1 MDPLSFQTL
10 LEEIRPHAQSMLSHF
25 LIFIFSL
32 STQPLFRWPS
42 NVKLRRL
49 FARTLKSTLP
59 DQESHFS
66 NFFFDGPVG
75 TILQDDT
82 SSRSYQR
89 ILRHIHGR
97 RVQYTLFYHSTDAY
111 VVQNSCVSDWTATW
125 GTLRRFTSNR
135 IR

>member
-32 STQPLFRWPS
+32 SMQPLFRWPS

-59 DQESHFS
+59 DQESRFG
-66 NFFFDGPVG
+66 NFFLTVP
-75 TILQDDT
+75 
-82 SSRSYQR
+82 SA
-89 ILRHIHGR
+89 
-97 RVQYTLFYHSTDAY
+97 LFYKMTLVAGLTKEY
-111 VVQNSCVSDWTATW
+111 YTKYTEERFNIRCTITQWTRT
-125 GTLRRFTSNR
+125 
-135 IR
+135 